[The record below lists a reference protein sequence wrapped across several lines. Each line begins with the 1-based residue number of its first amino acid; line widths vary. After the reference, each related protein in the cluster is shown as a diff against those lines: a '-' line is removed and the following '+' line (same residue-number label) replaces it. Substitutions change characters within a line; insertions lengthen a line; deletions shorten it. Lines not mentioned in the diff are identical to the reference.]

1 MQRRRHRHAC
11 CTRPLPRLGEKARF
25 TMHLPVYRII
35 EGRRPVGLE
44 MPELTPNAS
53 SSVLGEY
60 FAHAASLEA
69 ASALAYARLGREL
82 ELHGAPERLLEGCG
96 RARVAELR
104 HARLLGRLA
113 ERFGV
118 RPVTPTVERLPVRS
132 LVDIALVNIV
142 EGFVRTTYGATAAQY
157 RARSAEDADIRDV
170 MVEIARDEFVHA
182 ELAFDVAVWLQ
193 AEIDPVE
200 GVWVES
206 ALREAVFSLARELDV
221 EVAPELTETAGVP
234 SRVDALE
241 IWSNL
246 SKRVWHGLAD
256 RVWNSALWFDAA

>member
-1 MQRRRHRHAC
+1 
-11 CTRPLPRLGEKARF
+11 
-25 TMHLPVYRII
+25 MHLPVYRIV
-35 EGRRPVGLE
+35 EGRRPVGLQ
-44 MPELTPNAS
+44 MPDCTPNAS
-53 SSVLGEY
+53 GHVVGEY
-60 FAHAASLEA
+60 FARAAYLEA

-82 ELHGAPERLLEGCG
+82 ELHGAPERLVEGCG
-96 RARVAELR
+96 RARVNELR

-118 RPVTPTVERLPVRS
+118 RPVTPKAERLPVRS

-142 EGFVRTTYGATAAQY
+142 EGFVRTTYGATAAQF

-170 MVEIARDEFVHA
+170 MEEIARDELVHA

-206 ALREAVFSLARELDV
+206 TMREAVLSLALELAA
-221 EVAPELTETAGVP
+221 EVAPELADIAGVP
-234 SRVDALE
+234 RRGAAITCTTEGETRRNSSTVDRSTGAR
-241 IWSNL
+241 SPRA
-246 SKRVWHGLAD
+246 STGRGSVPA
-256 RVWNSALWFDAA
+256 

>member
-1 MQRRRHRHAC
+1 
-11 CTRPLPRLGEKARF
+11 
-25 TMHLPVYRII
+25 MHLPLYRIV

-44 MPELTPNAS
+44 KPESAESATS
-53 SSVLGEY
+53 SGRVLGSY
-60 FAHAASLEA
+60 FAEAAYLEA
-69 ASALAYARLGREL
+69 ASAVAYARLGREL
-82 ELHGAPERLLEGCG
+82 ELHGAPDRLVEGCG
-96 RARVAELR
+96 HARVAELR

-118 RPVTPTVERLPVRS
+118 HPMTPESERLPVRS

-142 EGFVRTTYGATAAQY
+142 EGFVRTTYGATAAQF

-170 MVEIARDEFVHA
+170 MEEIARDEVAHS
-182 ELAFDVAVWLQ
+182 ELAFTIAVWLQ

-206 ALREAVFSLARELDV
+206 AMRQAVVSLARELDV
-221 EVAPELTETAGVP
+221 EVAPELTEIAGVP
-234 SRVDALE
+234 SRIDALE
-241 IWSNL
+241 MWSTL

-256 RVWNSALWFDAA
+256 RVWNAALWFDAA